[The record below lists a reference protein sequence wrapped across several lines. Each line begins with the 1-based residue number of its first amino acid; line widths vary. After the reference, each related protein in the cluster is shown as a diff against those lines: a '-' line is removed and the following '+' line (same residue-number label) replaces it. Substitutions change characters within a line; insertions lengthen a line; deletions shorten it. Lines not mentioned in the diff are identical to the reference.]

1 MNRFVSIQ
9 TTAAIHTVF
18 FLLLLI
24 PNPGRAQLTHTF
36 LGHTLDV
43 LAVAFS
49 PDGKYLA
56 SGSGDRTIHL
66 WDVRQGTLVRTY
78 SGHTNGIRSV
88 TFSPDGK
95 YIASGSR
102 DKTVRLWSSA
112 NENLLRT
119 FSGHTEQVFSVVFS
133 PDGKYLASGSD
144 DNSVQ
149 VWDAQTGLALKAFR
163 HINRVFSVA
172 FSPDGLYVASGSED
186 KTVRLWN
193 IQEGSLVRTFSG
205 HTNSVISIA
214 FSPDGRWLA
223 SGSSDNSIW
232 LWNVQNGEPVKRLY
246 GHTDLVSSVAF
257 SPDSKHLASSSFDSS
272 VRIWDVSSGSLVKTL
287 FGHVGSVLA
296 VAFSPD
302 GVQVASG
309 GEDKAVLLWDIG
321 DFISSKSDP
330 RLPPLLLVAENSI
343 LFRDADGNGRLD
355 AGELA
360 TVEFIISN
368 KGKGIARGL
377 KVVSQLT
384 GMTQDVTVISP
395 PIPAIEA
402 GESQTITTI
411 LKGGLNVQSGKALL
425 KITVTEPNGLDS
437 EPVEVEFNTLAF
449 QPPDVV
455 AADGIFTS
463 QAGGN
468 LKANY
473 PANLEVLVQ
482 NTGAGSA
489 QEIAVEVQLPE
500 NVLSL
505 DPVYLPIARLGQGES
520 IRLNSSFIVT
530 ARYYN
535 QEVPIHII
543 IREKYGKYGSQK
555 TFTAH
560 LDQPLATT
568 RVSVQGEVFKN
579 PTVTM
584 ASLHSE
590 VDRNIPLHAGQHAN
604 RFALVI
610 GNEDYQRFQTDLQ
623 FEQNV
628 VFARNDAVVFK
639 EYLVRTLGFPENQ
652 VFLLTDATRG
662 QMGREVERLVELA
675 KITPHA
681 ELVFYYAGHGLPD
694 EQTRQGYIIPV
705 DVTASSLKEGILLND
720 LYKKLAASKADRV
733 TVFLDACFSGGGR
746 GENGLLAART
756 VKVKPKG
763 DIVNG
768 NVVVFTAAT
777 GEEVSLPLLKESHG
791 LFTYC
796 LLHKLKE
803 TEGNVTLDELR
814 DYLQKEMPKLSLLEN
829 SLKQTPQVL
838 VAPDLGTQWQTWR
851 WQ

>member
-1 MNRFVSIQ
+1 MNRLVSLQI
-9 TTAAIHTVF
+9 TVTIHTVYI
-18 FLLLLI
+18 LVLI
-24 PNPGRAQLTHTF
+24 VPWSGQAQLVHTF
-36 LGHTLDV
+36 LGHTRDV
-43 LAVAFS
+43 LSVAFS

-66 WDVRQGTLVRTY
+66 WDIQRGTLVRTY
-78 SGHTNGIRSV
+78 SGHTNGVRSV
-88 TFSPDGK
+88 AFSRDGK
-95 YIASGSR
+95 YLASGSR
-102 DKTVRLWSSA
+102 DKTIRLWSLS
-112 NENLLRT
+112 NDNLLRT
-119 FSGHTEQVFSVVFS
+119 FSGHTEQVFSVAFS
-133 PDGKYLASGSD
+133 SDGKYMASGSD

-149 VWDAQTGLALKAFR
+149 VWDTQTGVALKAFR
-163 HINRVFSVA
+163 HLDRVFSVA
-172 FSPDGLYVASGSED
+172 FSPDGMFLASGSED
-186 KTVRLWN
+186 RSIRLWN
-193 IQEGSLVRTFSG
+193 LQEGSLVKTFSG

-214 FSPDGRWLA
+214 FSPDGQSLA

-232 LWNVQNGEPVKRLY
+232 LWNVQTGEPVKRFS

-257 SPDSKHLASSSFDSS
+257 SPDGKHLSSASFDNS
-272 VRIWDVSSGSLVKTL
+272 VRIWDVSSGTLIKTL
-287 FGHVGSVLA
+287 FGHVSSVLA

-302 GVQVASG
+302 GEHLASG
-309 GEDKAVLLWDIG
+309 GEDKSVLLWDIA
-321 DFISSKSDP
+321 DFISEKSDP
-330 RLPPLLLVAENSI
+330 RLPPLLLIAGNSV
-343 LFRDADGNGRLD
+343 LFRDADGNNRLD

-377 KVVSQLT
+377 RAVSQLSGT
-384 GMTQDVTVISP
+384 TEDITVISP
-395 PIPAIEA
+395 SITAIEA
-402 GESQTITTI
+402 GGTQTITAI
-411 LKGGLNVQSGKALL
+411 LKAGLNVQSGKALL
-425 KITVTEPNGLDS
+425 KIAVTEPNGLDS
-437 EPVEVEFNTLAF
+437 EPVEVEFNTLSF

-455 AADGIFTS
+455 AADGIFS
-463 QAGGN
+463 SESGGN

-520 IRLNSSFIVT
+520 IRLNSAFIVT
-530 ARYYN
+530 ARYSD

-543 IREKYGKYGSQK
+543 IREKYGKNGSQQ

-560 LDQPLATT
+560 LDQPLAAT
-568 RVSVQGEVFKN
+568 RVNVQGEVFRN

-604 RFALVI
+604 RFALVV
-610 GNEDYQRFQTDLQ
+610 GNEDYQHFQTDLQ

-628 VFARNDAVVFK
+628 AFARNDAVVFK

-662 QMGREVERLVELA
+662 QMGRVVERLVEIA
-675 KITPHA
+675 KITPHP
-681 ELVFYYAGHGLPD
+681 ELDCYYGGHSRPGG
-694 EQTRQGYIIPV
+694 QTRQGYIIPV
-705 DVTASSLKEGILLND
+705 DVTASSLKEGMLLND
-720 LYKKLAASKADRV
+720 LYKKLASSKADRV

-814 DYLQKEMPKLSLLEN
+814 DYLQKEMPKMSLLEN
-829 SLKQTPQVL
+829 SLKQTPQSL
-838 VAPDLGTQWQTWR
+838 VAPDLGTQWQT
-851 WQ
+851 

>member
-1 MNRFVSIQ
+1 MRFPIVMF
-9 TTAAIHTVF
+9 A
-18 FLLLLI
+18 
-24 PNPGRAQLTHTF
+24 
-36 LGHTLDV
+36 
-43 LAVAFS
+43 AVAILWAQTPTPRRIGYARVFPQQGQLELFVAAS
-49 PDGKYLA
+49 DGSNERSLLANKDTDYDPVWAPDGKSIVFTSDRNGSADLFRVNA
-56 SGSGDRTIHL
+56 DGSG
-66 WDVRQGTLVRTY
+66 
-78 SGHTNGIRSV
+78 
-88 TFSPDGK
+88 
-95 YIASGSR
+95 
-102 DKTVRLWSSA
+102 
-112 NENLLRT
+112 
-119 FSGHTEQVFSVVFS
+119 
-133 PDGKYLASGSD
+133 LAPLTTDPAYD
-144 DNSVQ
+144 DQ
-149 VWDAQTGLALKAFR
+149 A
-163 HINRVFSVA
+163 
-172 FSPDGLYVASGSED
+172 
-186 KTVRLWN
+186 
-193 IQEGSLVRTFSG
+193 
-205 HTNSVISIA
+205 
-214 FSPDGRWLA
+214 
-223 SGSSDNSIW
+223 
-232 LWNVQNGEPVKRLY
+232 
-246 GHTDLVSSVAF
+246 AF
-257 SPDSKHLASSSFDSS
+257 SPDSKHLASASVDSS

-321 DFISSKSDP
+321 DFISDKSDP

-343 LFRDADGNGRLD
+343 LFHDADGNGRLD

-384 GMTQDVTVISP
+384 GITQDITVVSP
-395 PIPAIEA
+395 SIPAIEA

-449 QPPDVV
+449 QPPDVI
-455 AADGIFTS
+455 AADGIFS
-463 QAGGN
+463 SEAGGN

-520 IRLNSSFIVT
+520 IRLNSAFIVT
-530 ARYYN
+530 ARYSD

-543 IREKYGKYGSQK
+543 IREKYGKYGSQQ

-560 LDQPLATT
+560 LDQPLAAT
-568 RVSVQGEVFKN
+568 RVNVQGEVFRN

-604 RFALVI
+604 RFALVV
-610 GNEDYQRFQTDLQ
+610 GNEDYQHFQTDLQ

-628 VFARNDAVVFK
+628 AFARNDAVVFK

-662 QMGREVERLVELA
+662 QMGREVERL
-675 KITPHA
+675 
-681 ELVFYYAGHGLPD
+681 
-694 EQTRQGYIIPV
+694 
-705 DVTASSLKEGILLND
+705 
-720 LYKKLAASKADRV
+720 
-733 TVFLDACFSGGGR
+733 
-746 GENGLLAART
+746 
-756 VKVKPKG
+756 
-763 DIVNG
+763 
-768 NVVVFTAAT
+768 
-777 GEEVSLPLLKESHG
+777 
-791 LFTYC
+791 
-796 LLHKLKE
+796 
-803 TEGNVTLDELR
+803 
-814 DYLQKEMPKLSLLEN
+814 
-829 SLKQTPQVL
+829 
-838 VAPDLGTQWQTWR
+838 
-851 WQ
+851 